1 MKVLIT
7 GAGGQV
13 GRELVRAAPPQAEV
27 RALDRNDLDIGD
39 AVAVR
44 EVVGDFAPAVIINA
58 AGYTAVD
65 KAEQEHEVA
74 LRVNAEGPRLLAQ
87 AARGLN
93 GCRMVHIST
102 DYVFDGDSARAYRP
116 GDAPHPLSVYGRSKL
131 EGEQAVLAALGARAV
146 VLRTSWVYGAHG
158 RNFLHTMLRLM
169 RERGAVRVVADQIG
183 TPTATPPLA
192 EALWQFAKRPGLAG
206 VHHWTDAGVAS
217 WYDFAV
223 AIAEEA
229 AAHRAAAAR
238 HRGDTDRDRGLSH
251 AGAAA
256 GLQRARQ
263 ARDGCCAGAGA
274 AALARAPARGTGP
287 ATRGSLMRGQ
297 CAARWIP
304 VADSHID
311 SSFRAPKIEYALIY
325 ARSFRQEAG

>member
-1 MKVLIT
+1 MRVLIT

-39 AVAVR
+39 AGAVHD
-44 EVVGDFAPAVIINA
+44 VVVEFAPAVIINA

-102 DYVFDGDSARAYRP
+102 DYVFDGASARAYRP

-183 TPTATPPLA
+183 TPTSTPALA

-229 AAHRAAAAR
+229 AAIGLLPPGIEVTPIATEDYPTPARRPACCVLDKRA
-238 HRGDTDRDRGLSH
+238 TV
-251 AGAAA
+251 
-256 GLQRARQ
+256 
-263 ARDGCCAGAGA
+263 
-274 AALARAPARGTGP
+274 AALALEPRHWRQRLREELARLRAA
-287 ATRGSLMRGQ
+287 
-297 CAARWIP
+297 
-304 VADSHID
+304 H
-311 SSFRAPKIEYALIY
+311 
-325 ARSFRQEAG
+325 